1 MQIVV
6 MLEMAEQSK
15 GLIKEGTYG
24 KRKGPVSLLCFK
36 WLLNSQ
42 ALFAC
47 LQCTILLLLSSFF
60 FFPLFPLSSYSCI
73 STQNRSQG
81 STVPIHWRLLG
92 RDALDQVSGCCSGLD
107 QEEAPGRVHVSPHHP
122 PHLAAHAWNG

>member
-24 KRKGPVSLLCFK
+24 KRKDPVSLLCFK

-47 LQCTILLLLSSFF
+47 LQCTILLLLRSFF
-60 FFPLFPLSSYSCI
+60 FFSFVSSLFLFMHFYPEQESGIHSPYS
-73 STQNRSQG
+73 
-81 STVPIHWRLLG
+81 L
-92 RDALDQVSGCCSGLD
+92 
-107 QEEAPGRVHVSPHHP
+107 VSP
-122 PHLAAHAWNG
+122 WQRCS